1 MGNESKKHTIVCFCE
16 NSIEISVPEKINLE
30 ENPDVEGNIIEGTF
44 LTYTCSFCGKELKP
58 ELPVHIADYS
68 RNIDLY
74 FIPEHERAA
83 YLTGKK
89 QFPPH
94 KRVVI
99 GYPELVEKIKL
110 YRWDL
115 DDRII
120 EIIKFYLLEK
130 AGGSPEIKVYLEAFE
145 EDQLVF
151 HLHGVKEDEIGIV
164 PIPLSFYKKTE
175 DQFAEIESD
184 EQFSE
189 LLHPPYISIHKIYI
203 GDS

>member
-1 MGNESKKHTIVCFCE
+1 MESGSKKHTIVCFCE
-16 NSIEISVPEKINLE
+16 KNVEITVPETINLKKD
-30 ENPDVEGNIIEGTF
+30 PDVEEHILEGTF
-44 LTYTCSFCGKELKP
+44 LTYTCNFCGKELKP
-58 ELPVHIADYS
+58 ELPVHIVDYS
-68 RNIDLY
+68 RDIDLF
-74 FIPEHERAA
+74 FIPEHERGA
-83 YLTGKK
+83 YLSGKN
-89 QFPPH
+89 QFPPC

-130 AGGSPEIKVYLEAFE
+130 AGGSPEIKVYLDAFE
-145 EDQLVF
+145 DDRLVF
-151 HLHGVKEDEIGIV
+151 HLHGVKQDEIGIV
-164 PIPLSFYKKTE
+164 HIPLSFYKKTE
-175 DQFAEIESD
+175 EQFDEISSD
-184 EQFSE
+184 DQFSE

>member
-1 MGNESKKHTIVCFCE
+1 MESESKKHTIVCFCE
-16 NSIEISVPEKINLE
+16 NSVEITVPEKINLE
-30 ENPDVEGNIIEGTF
+30 EDPDVEVHIIEGTF

-58 ELPVHIADYS
+58 ELPVHLVDYS

-83 YLTGKK
+83 YLSGKK

-130 AGGSPEIKVYLEAFE
+130 AGGSPEIKVYLDTFE
-145 EDQLVF
+145 DELLVF
-151 HLHGVKEDEIGIV
+151 HLHGVKQDEIGIV
-164 PIPLSFYKKTE
+164 NIPLSFYEKTE
-175 DQFAEIESD
+175 KQFDEIGSD
-184 EQFSE
+184 NQFRE